1 MDDRWSRVTS
11 RSSTS
16 CGPGQDACFPWIW
29 FWSVFLWPLLLNC
42 MFFSRLLAS
51 ALRLPFRS
59 LLSLLFGVCR
69 TSSNAVDG
77 VSRSG
82 EECVSIRCLLFR
94 LPLYCCSLSFSH
106 GPSVGAETKIVKRPH
121 REQEEWDFLLLLRDH
136 HHIKGAGEQSGKT
149 LPTPL
154 SVSHSNF
161 RRSLQRPVPLQNIS
175 QRKNASD
182 KTFTDV
188 FPRSSSRRKQ
198 RTE

>member
-1 MDDRWSRVTS
+1 VRE
-11 RSSTS
+11 
-16 CGPGQDACFPWIW
+16 A
-29 FWSVFLWPLLLNC
+29 SVAFC
-42 MFFSRLLAS
+42 S
-51 ALRLPFRS
+51 
-59 LLSLLFGVCR
+59 VCLCI
-69 TSSNAVDG
+69 AV
-77 VSRSG
+77 
-82 EECVSIRCLLFR
+82 
-94 LPLYCCSLSFSH
+94 LSFSH

-161 RRSLQRPVPLQNIS
+161 RQSLQRPVPLQNIS

-188 FPRSSSRRKQ
+188 FPQKQ
-198 RTE
+198 QQEEAADGVGWVPGK